1 LLVVLSSD
9 EVLSVISILYLS
21 KTKQKIE
28 IAQTLIIANSF
39 FVGLVSF
46 DVFVSGHVVKSG
58 PVSKEIGCEDKKRV
72 KADNEVPPRHKFT
85 L

>member
-1 LLVVLSSD
+1 
-9 EVLSVISILYLS
+9 
-21 KTKQKIE
+21 
-28 IAQTLIIANSF
+28 
-39 FVGLVSF
+39 VGLVSF
-46 DVFVSGHVVKSG
+46 DVFVSGHVMKSG